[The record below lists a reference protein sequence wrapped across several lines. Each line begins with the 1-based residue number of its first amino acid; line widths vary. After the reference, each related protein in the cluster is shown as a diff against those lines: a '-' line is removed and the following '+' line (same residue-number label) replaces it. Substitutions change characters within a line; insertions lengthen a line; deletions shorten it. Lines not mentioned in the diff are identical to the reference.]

1 MPMKMLMVLSYCIT
15 EALLQRIRI
24 MTQRARISETRSLE
38 TSSSIKTELGYMRAL
53 CSPRGLAQLVWQQQ
67 PFSAADVPESDV
79 SRETIAQLSDY
90 LAGQLTRFAIPLD
103 LSSRSSAAQRW
114 LEVMNDIPYGQT
126 ISYADYAAL
135 WGNRK
140 ASRAAGLA
148 CQQNLLPIILPCH
161 RIVQSSGGYNNYSG
175 GDTTNPRD
183 PNNIKR
189 KQWLINLEA
198 QNS

>member
-1 MPMKMLMVLSYCIT
+1 
-15 EALLQRIRI
+15 
-24 MTQRARISETRSLE
+24 MTQHARLSRTTPFEA
-38 TSSSIKTELGYMRAL
+38 SSSIKTELGYIRAL
-53 CSPRGLAQLVWQQQ
+53 CSPRGVAQLLWQQQ
-67 PFSAADVPESDV
+67 PFSAADDQESDV

-90 LAGQLTRFAIPLD
+90 LAGQLTKFTIPLD
-103 LSSRSSAAQRW
+103 FSSRSSAAQRW
-114 LEVMNDIPYGQT
+114 LEVMTDIPYGQT

-161 RIVQSSGGYNNYSG
+161 RIVQSSGGYDNYSG
-175 GDTTNPRD
+175 GDKTNPRD

-189 KQWLINLEA
+189 KQWLIDLEA

>member
-1 MPMKMLMVLSYCIT
+1 MN
-15 EALLQRIRI
+15 
-24 MTQRARISETRSLE
+24 QRARLSETRPFE
-38 TSSSIKTELGYMRAL
+38 ASSSIKTELGYMRAL
-53 CSPRGLAQLVWQQQ
+53 CSSRGVAQLVWQQQ
-67 PFSAADVPESDV
+67 PFSAADDQESDV
-79 SRETIAQLSDY
+79 SRETITQLSDY
-90 LAGQLTRFAIPLD
+90 LAGHLTKFTIPLD
-103 LSSRSSAAQRW
+103 FSSRSSCAKRW
-114 LEVMNDIPYGQT
+114 LEVMKNIPYGQT

-140 ASRAAGLA
+140 ASRAAGFA

-161 RIVQSSGGYNNYSG
+161 RIVRSSGGYDNYSG
-175 GDTTNPRD
+175 GDATSPRN

>member
-1 MPMKMLMVLSYCIT
+1 MKMLMVLSYCIT

-67 PFSAADVPESDV
+67 PFSAADGQESDV

-103 LSSRSSAAQRW
+103 FSSRSSAAQRW